1 MPNMIDIK
9 ASVEFSPVN
18 RPTIYTGELHFNY
31 EGDSK
36 RYVRGIQ
43 EIGDTEE
50 TLNVG
55 DISEIGYVVIVNRS
69 NSVNVDI
76 GLTESYTIT
85 LKPGQ
90 HCMFPPAD
98 TLYAIAASDT
108 ADVEF
113 FVFPAEV
120 TES

>member
-1 MPNMIDIK
+1 MPNMINIK
-9 ASVEFSPVN
+9 ASVEFSPDN
-18 RPTIYTGELHFNY
+18 RPTIYTGELQFSY

-50 TLNVG
+50 AIAVG
-55 DISEIGYVVIVNRS
+55 DISEIGFVVIVNRS
-69 NSVNVDI
+69 KTIDVQI
-76 GLTESYTIT
+76 GLTGSYTVD

-90 HCMFPPAD
+90 MCAFTPAG
-98 TLYAIAASDT
+98 TLYAVAASDT
-108 ADVEF
+108 ADIEY

>member
-1 MPNMIDIK
+1 MPNIIDIK

-18 RPTIYTGELHFNY
+18 RPTIYTGELHFSY

-43 EIGDTEE
+43 EIGSTEE
-50 TLNVG
+50 ALDVG
-55 DISEIGYVVIVNRS
+55 DISEIGFVVILNRS
-69 NSVNVDI
+69 KTINVQI
-76 GLTESYTIT
+76 GLTGSYTID

-90 HCMFPPAD
+90 MCAFPPAG
-98 TLYAIAASDT
+98 TLYGIADSDT
-108 ADVEF
+108 VDVEY
-113 FVFPAEV
+113 FVFPAET